1 MLPEHAQGKPIEI
14 WFQDEARVGQKGTLT
29 RVWAK
34 RGSRPPALRDQRH
47 GSVWLFGAVCPAR
60 GVGAGLVLPLI
71 NTEAMNLHL
80 TEISF
85 HVAPGAH
92 AILVLDG
99 AGWHQTGGRL
109 KVPDNI
115 TLMPLPPYAPE
126 LNALLSKVEWPQENI
141 WQYLRQNQ
149 LSHRVWENI
158 EAIVDACCEAWNALV
173 SSPATISS
181 IVNQEWA
188 NVS

>member
-1 MLPEHAQGKPIEI
+1 MKALLPDHAREKPIEI

-47 GSVWLFGAVCPAR
+47 GSVWLFGAVCAAR

-80 TEISF
+80 AEISW

-109 KVPDNI
+109 NVPGNI

-126 LNALLSKVEWPQENI
+126 LNPQENI

-149 LSHRVWENI
+149 LSHTVWDSI
-158 EAIVDACCEAWNALV
+158 EAIVDACCEAWNALIQ
-173 SSPATISS
+173 SPATITS
-181 IVNQEWA
+181 IASREWT
-188 NVS
+188 NMSLL